1 MKIFGFFLLAASSV
15 TSTFCLGMDVQSSDD
30 LAGLV
35 DVRIGS
41 GGHGHVFVGASVPFG
56 AVQLGP
62 TSIPQDWDW
71 CSGYHSCDSTVIGF
85 SHTHLEGTGIGDL
98 FDITLIPVIGK
109 VRYSRGTEEDPASG
123 LWSYADRTKEVA
135 RPGYYSVPLMR
146 YGITA
151 EMTSTNRV
159 GFSRYTFPASDSS
172 AIVMDLE
179 NGGCWDSA
187 YDTEIEV
194 VDNHTVK
201 GYRFST
207 GWARDQKVY
216 FYASFSKPFESLDT
230 IHARNG
236 VLYGRANFKTVEGEK
251 IMVKVAISPNSEEKA
266 LLNLKTELPGWDFES
281 AAEAASEAWNKELRK
296 IRIRTDDPSART
308 VFYTALYHTMIAPST
323 FCDVDAGRASYTTFS
338 LWDTYRAQMP
348 LMTILHPDR
357 ENDMV
362 NSMLEI
368 FRQQG
373 RLPVWH
379 LMGNETDCMVG
390 NPGVVAVAD
399 ALVKGFDGFDRD
411 LAWRALVVTAL
422 GSDRGQTLRQM
433 YGFIPSDLYNES
445 IGNDMEYAIAD
456 AAVASAAEHLGKYQ
470 EASFFRERSHS
481 YRNYMDPET
490 LMARGR
496 MSDGSW
502 REPFNPYLSNH
513 RMQDY
518 VEGNA
523 WQYTWLAPHDY
534 EGLVDFYGSREKFVG
549 RLDSLFAADERIDGE
564 NVSSDITGLIGQY
577 VHGNEP
583 SHHIIYFY
591 TMAGEPAKASDVL
604 REVYSKFYTDD
615 YEGLAGNEDAGQ
627 MSAWYILSTLGFY
640 EAEPASTRFWFGA
653 PAFEEADVQV
663 PGGILKIRAEGLSE
677 ENRYIQ
683 SVTLNNSSIDRGFI
697 EYEEICGGGELV
709 FRMGTEPAVWY

>member
-1 MKIFGFFLLAASSV
+1 
-15 TSTFCLGMDVQSSDD
+15 
-30 LAGLV
+30 
-35 DVRIGS
+35 
-41 GGHGHVFVGASVPFG
+41 
-56 AVQLGP
+56 
-62 TSIPQDWDW
+62 
-71 CSGYHSCDSTVIGF
+71 
-85 SHTHLEGTGIGDL
+85 
-98 FDITLIPVIGK
+98 
-109 VRYSRGTEEDPASG
+109 
-123 LWSYADRTKEVA
+123 
-135 RPGYYSVPLMR
+135 
-146 YGITA
+146 
-151 EMTSTNRV
+151 
-159 GFSRYTFPASDSS
+159 
-172 AIVMDLE
+172 
-179 NGGCWDSA
+179 
-187 YDTEIEV
+187 
-194 VDNHTVK
+194 
-201 GYRFST
+201 
-207 GWARDQKVY
+207 
-216 FYASFSKPFESLDT
+216 
-230 IHARNG
+230 
-236 VLYGRANFKTVEGEK
+236 
-251 IMVKVAISPNSEEKA
+251 
-266 LLNLKTELPGWDFES
+266 
-281 AAEAASEAWNKELRK
+281 
-296 IRIRTDDPSART
+296 
-308 VFYTALYHTMIAPST
+308 
-323 FCDVDAGRASYTTFS
+323 
-338 LWDTYRAQMP
+338 
-348 LMTILHPDR
+348 
-357 ENDMV
+357 
-362 NSMLEI
+362 MLEI

-399 ALVKGFDGFDRD
+399 ALVKGFDGFDRE

-422 GSDRGQTLRQM
+422 GSDRGQNLRQM

-604 REVYSKFYTDD
+604 REVYLKFYTDD

-709 FRMGTEPAVWY
+709 FRMGPEPAVWY